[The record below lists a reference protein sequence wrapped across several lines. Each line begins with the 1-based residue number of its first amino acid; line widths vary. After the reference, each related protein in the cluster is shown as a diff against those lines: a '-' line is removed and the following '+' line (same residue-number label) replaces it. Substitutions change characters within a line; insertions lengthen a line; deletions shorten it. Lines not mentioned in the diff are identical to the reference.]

1 MRANAAVTGAALS
14 AGTTRLNR
22 RQQQRPA
29 VTPRAAAI
37 DAVTFD
43 GSKTDGATLEL
54 KTARAEVA
62 RGLVH
67 KYVVMVRQ
75 NARRGTASTL
85 TKSEVRG
92 GGKKP
97 FKQKGTGNA
106 RAGSSRTPLKP
117 GGGVSFGPKPRDWT
131 IKMNKKERRLA
142 MATALQSAACDM
154 IVVDDISGNVS
165 APGTNAFNKSLMAWG
180 VGATEKAYVI
190 TKDANENVAKSARNI
205 ERVVQTDV
213 THLNVYDVLN
223 ADKVVVEASA
233 LAHIQSFFGENG
245 QAWE

>member
-1 MRANAAVTGAALS
+1 RRCDETIFNLSYLLRTIPSFTQSDTTDSHPQKTVSDAGRAPSERGATPDARLCDAMQAFTMRANAAVSGAALS

-75 NARRGTASTL
+75 NARRVSIDLERRDARDGG
-85 TKSEVRG
+85 RG
-92 GGKKP
+92 RC
-97 FKQKGTGNA
+97 A
-106 RAGSSRTPLKP
+106 
-117 GGGVSFGPKPRDWT
+117 PKP
-131 IKMNKKERRLA
+131 
-142 MATALQSAACDM
+142 
-154 IVVDDISGNVS
+154 
-165 APGTNAFNKSLMAWG
+165 
-180 VGATEKAYVI
+180 
-190 TKDANENVAKSARNI
+190 
-205 ERVVQTDV
+205 
-213 THLNVYDVLN
+213 
-223 ADKVVVEASA
+223 
-233 LAHIQSFFGENG
+233 
-245 QAWE
+245 

>member
-1 MRANAAVTGAALS
+1 M
-14 AGTTRLNR
+14 
-22 RQQQRPA
+22 
-29 VTPRAAAI
+29 
-37 DAVTFD
+37 
-43 GSKTDGATLEL
+43 
-54 KTARAEVA
+54 
-62 RGLVH
+62 
-67 KYVVMVRQ
+67 
-75 NARRGTASTL
+75 
-85 TKSEVRG
+85 
-92 GGKKP
+92 
-97 FKQKGTGNA
+97 
-106 RAGSSRTPLKP
+106 
-117 GGGVSFGPKPRDWT
+117 SFGPKPRDWT

-190 TKDANENVAKSARNI
+190 TKDVNENVAKSARNI

>member
-75 NARRGTASTL
+75 NARR
-85 TKSEVRG
+85 
-92 GGKKP
+92 
-97 FKQKGTGNA
+97 
-106 RAGSSRTPLKP
+106 
-117 GGGVSFGPKPRDWT
+117 
-131 IKMNKKERRLA
+131 
-142 MATALQSAACDM
+142 
-154 IVVDDISGNVS
+154 VS
-165 APGTNAFNKSLMAWG
+165 ATTTIS
-180 VGATEKAYVI
+180 I
-190 TKDANENVAKSARNI
+190 SISR
-205 ERVVQTDV
+205 
-213 THLNVYDVLN
+213 
-223 ADKVVVEASA
+223 
-233 LAHIQSFFGENG
+233 
-245 QAWE
+245 

>member
-1 MRANAAVTGAALS
+1 MRERGR
-14 AGTTRLNR
+14 RLTIGPV
-22 RQQQRPA
+22 PA
-29 VTPRAAAI
+29 FVS
-37 DAVTFD
+37 D
-43 GSKTDGATLEL
+43 E
-54 KTARAEVA
+54 
-62 RGLVH
+62 
-67 KYVVMVRQ
+67 Q
-75 NARRGTASTL
+75 GTASTL

-117 GGGVSFGPKPRDWT
+117 GGGVSFGPKPRDWS

-142 MATALQSAACDM
+142 MATALQSAAGSM

-180 VGATEKAYVI
+180 VGANEKAYVI
-190 TKDANENVAKSARNI
+190 TKDANPNVAKSARNI

-213 THLNVYDVLN
+213 SHLNVYDVLN
-223 ADKVVVEASA
+223 ADKVIVEASA
-233 LAHIQSFFGENG
+233 LEHINAFFGENG

>member
-1 MRANAAVTGAALS
+1 
-14 AGTTRLNR
+14 
-22 RQQQRPA
+22 
-29 VTPRAAAI
+29 
-37 DAVTFD
+37 
-43 GSKTDGATLEL
+43 
-54 KTARAEVA
+54 
-62 RGLVH
+62 
-67 KYVVMVRQ
+67 
-75 NARRGTASTL
+75 
-85 TKSEVRG
+85 
-92 GGKKP
+92 
-97 FKQKGTGNA
+97 
-106 RAGSSRTPLKP
+106 
-117 GGGVSFGPKPRDWT
+117 
-131 IKMNKKERRLA
+131 

-154 IVVDDISGNVS
+154 IVVDAISGNGS

-180 VGATEKAYVI
+180 GGATEKAYVI

>member
-1 MRANAAVTGAALS
+1 
-14 AGTTRLNR
+14 
-22 RQQQRPA
+22 
-29 VTPRAAAI
+29 
-37 DAVTFD
+37 
-43 GSKTDGATLEL
+43 
-54 KTARAEVA
+54 
-62 RGLVH
+62 
-67 KYVVMVRQ
+67 
-75 NARRGTASTL
+75 
-85 TKSEVRG
+85 
-92 GGKKP
+92 
-97 FKQKGTGNA
+97 
-106 RAGSSRTPLKP
+106 
-117 GGGVSFGPKPRDWT
+117 
-131 IKMNKKERRLA
+131 MNKKERRLA

-180 VGATEKAYVI
+180 VGGTEKAYVI